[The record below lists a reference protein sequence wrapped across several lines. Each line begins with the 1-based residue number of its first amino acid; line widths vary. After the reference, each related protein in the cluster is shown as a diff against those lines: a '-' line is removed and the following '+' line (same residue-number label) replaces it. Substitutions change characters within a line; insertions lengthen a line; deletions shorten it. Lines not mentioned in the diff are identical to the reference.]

1 MLFLSRED
9 IISALPMSEAIEA
22 VRAAF
27 IELSS
32 GTAEVPVRTAL
43 EIQKHD
49 GVTLVM
55 PGYLGGMDAL
65 AIKVVSVH
73 KSNQALGLPVI
84 HGLVIVID
92 PRTGEPLAMLEGSSL
107 TAIRTG
113 AASGLATDLLANP
126 DASIVA
132 IIGAGAQAR
141 AQLTAVCSV
150 RQIRIA
156 RIFSRSPEK
165 TDVFIDEMRNQPGSS
180 IEFIHAASAAEAV
193 RDADIVCAAT
203 TSSTPVFNGSD
214 LKPGAHINGI
224 GSFTPQMQEVDF
236 TTLKRASK
244 IVVDSHAAAMEEAGD
259 LLIAIDQGIITRNDI
274 YAEIGEIAA
283 GRKKG
288 RESRDEITFFKSV
301 GNAAL
306 DAAAAA
312 RVIAK
317 FKWQM
322 TNPL

>member
-92 PRTGEPLAMLEGSSL
+92 PRTGEPQAMLEGGSL

-132 IIGAGAQAR
+132 IIGTGAQAR

-150 RQIRIA
+150 RQIRLA

-165 TDVFIDEMRNQPGSS
+165 IDLFIGEMRNQLGGS
-180 IEFIHAASAAEAV
+180 IEIIHAASAAEAV

-203 TSSTPVFNGSD
+203 TSSTPVFDGSD

-236 TTLKRASK
+236 TTLKRTSK
-244 IVVDSHAAAMEEAGD
+244 IVVDSYAAAMEEAGD
-259 LLIAIDQGIITRNDI
+259 LLIAIDQGIIDRNDI

-317 FKWQM
+317 FKWQLP
-322 TNPL
+322 TPL

>member
-22 VRAAF
+22 VRTAF
-27 IELSS
+27 TELSMD
-32 GTAEVPVRTAL
+32 TAEVPVRTAI
-43 EIQKHD
+43 EIGKHK

-55 PGYLGGMDAL
+55 PGYLGEMDAL
-65 AIKVVSVH
+65 AVKIVSVH
-73 KSNQALGLPVI
+73 RRNRELGLPAI
-84 HGLVIVID
+84 HGVVILID

-107 TAIRTG
+107 TEVRTG

-126 DASIVA
+126 DASNLA
-132 IIGAGAQAR
+132 IIGTGAQAR
-141 AQLTAVCSV
+141 TQLEAVCTV
-150 RQIRIA
+150 RPIRLA
-156 RIFSRSPEK
+156 RVFSRSRASV
-165 TDVFIDEMRNQPGSS
+165 DAFIGEMSGRIGNSVD
-180 IEFIHAASAAEAV
+180 IIAASSTAEAV
-193 RDADIVCAAT
+193 RDADIICAAT
-203 TSSTPVFNGSD
+203 TSSTPVFDGSD

-236 TTLKRASK
+236 TTLERASK
-244 IVVDSHAAAMEEAGD
+244 IVVDSYAAAMEEAGD

-288 RESRDEITFFKSV
+288 RESKDQITFFKSV

-312 RVIAK
+312 KVIAK
-317 FKWQM
+317 FKWQL

>member
-1 MLFLSRED
+1 MLILSRND

-92 PRTGEPLAMLEGSSL
+92 PRTGEPLAMLEGGSL

-141 AQLTAVCSV
+141 AQLTAVCCV
-150 RQIRIA
+150 RHIRLA
-156 RIFSRSPEK
+156 RIFSRSTEK
-165 TDVFIDEMRNQPGSS
+165 LDLFVGEMRNHLGNS
-180 IEFIHAASAAEAV
+180 IEIIHAASAAEAV

-203 TSSTPVFNGSD
+203 TSSTPVFDGSD

-236 TTLKRASK
+236 TTLKRTSK
-244 IVVDSHAAAMEEAGD
+244 IVVDSYAAAMEEAGD
-259 LLIAIDQGIITRNDI
+259 LLIAIDQGIIDRNDI

-312 RVIAK
+312 GVIAK
-317 FKWQM
+317 FK
-322 TNPL
+322 

>member
-180 IEFIHAASAAEAV
+180 IEIIHAASAAEAV

-203 TSSTPVFNGSD
+203 TSSTPVFDGSD